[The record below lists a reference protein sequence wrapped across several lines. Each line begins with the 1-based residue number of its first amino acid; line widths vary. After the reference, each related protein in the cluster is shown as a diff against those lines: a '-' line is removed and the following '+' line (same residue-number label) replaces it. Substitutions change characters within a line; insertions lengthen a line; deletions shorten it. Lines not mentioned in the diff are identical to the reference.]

1 MPRVKGATNAIKR
14 RRNILS
20 KVKGFRFGRKNKEK
34 LANEAISHAGRNS
47 FRDRRAKKRTFR
59 RLWTTKINA
68 LVRESGLSYSKF
80 IDALHKNNVEVDRK
94 ILAELAVDEPKVF
107 NKIVEEVK

>member
-14 RRNILS
+14 RRNILER
-20 KVKGFRFGRKNKEK
+20 VKGYRFGRKSKEK
-34 LANEAISHAGRNS
+34 LANEAISHAGRNA

-68 LVRESGLSYSKF
+68 LVRENGLSYSKF
-80 IDALHKNNVEVDRK
+80 IDLLKKKDVELDRK
-94 ILAELAVDEPKVF
+94 VLSQIAEHEPEVF
-107 NKIVEEVK
+107 TKIVEEVK